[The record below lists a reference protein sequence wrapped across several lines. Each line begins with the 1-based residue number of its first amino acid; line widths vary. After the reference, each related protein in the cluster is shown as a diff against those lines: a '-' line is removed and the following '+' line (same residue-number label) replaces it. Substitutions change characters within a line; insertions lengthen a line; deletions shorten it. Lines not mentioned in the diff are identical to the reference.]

1 MKQKDDYEEDNKI
14 TMIYKIPKNQK
25 FVKIFGIEF
34 VNNNK
39 NICKIVVDDKMYE
52 LQEKFDINNNNKK
65 DNINIVL
72 NGINN
77 LSNLSYMFSGCTT
90 LISLPDIDKMKMDNV
105 IDINNM
111 FYECS
116 SLSSLPDISK

>member
-39 NICKIVVDDKMYE
+39 NICKIVSMIKCM
-52 LQEKFDINNNNKK
+52 NSKK
-65 DNINIVL
+65 
-72 NGINN
+72 N
-77 LSNLSYMFSGCTT
+77 LI
-90 LISLPDIDKMKMDNV
+90 LIIIIKK
-105 IDINNM
+105 II
-111 FYECS
+111 
-116 SLSSLPDISK
+116 